1 MAVEIANSTVFTG
14 TFINSDIKTSGG
26 VLIKNTIID
35 TAAGG
40 FSGNYTALKTDT
52 SLDVIGISVSCIV
65 NLGTTTPSDNGRQLV
80 IKNSTS
86 AATVTISTTVDGAA
100 NRRIFPKETIIVMY
114 NGSSWEI
121 QSLFRN
127 AVRSEISSF
136 PHTVT
141 FETHL
146 ICSGT
151 GDVTL
156 PLASNVPVDRPIIIK
171 NIGVGIITVYPS
183 SPNTIDTNS
192 SQIINAKQSYTFAPY
207 SSGYILI

>member
-1 MAVEIANSTVFTG
+1 MAVEIANSTVLTG
-14 TFINSDIKTSGG
+14 TLINSDIKTSGG
-26 VLIKNTIID
+26 ILVKNTVIN

-52 SLDVIGISVSCIV
+52 SLDVIGTTVSCVV
-65 NLGTTTPSDNGRQLV
+65 NLGATTPSDNGRQLV

-86 AATVTISTTVDGAA
+86 SATVTISTTVDGAA
-100 NRRIFPKETIIVMY
+100 NRRIFPKETVVVIY
-114 NGSSWEI
+114 DGSSWEI

-141 FETHL
+141 FETYL

-151 GDVTL
+151 GNVTL
-156 PLASNVPVDRPIIIK
+156 PLASNVPVDRPITIK

-183 SPNTIDTNS
+183 SPDTIDTNL
-192 SQIINAKQSYTFAPY
+192 SQVINAKQSYTFAPY